1 MQLMLC
7 AFMLLLAVAWDVQ
20 THRIPNPLVIGGVLL
35 GLATAF
41 LPNGIGWQ
49 SATFGSLAGL
59 VIFIPLYLLRILGA
73 GDVKL
78 LTAVGA
84 FVGYPGILTV
94 ALFTGLAGSILA
106 LLLAIRHRQLRQMW
120 NQVHQGLLGFVMQ
133 IASGGR
139 PRQWVMVVGP
149 HRLPY
154 ALAIALGTASY
165 VYLIY

>member
-1 MQLMLC
+1 MWIIACTLLLLC
-7 AFMLLLAVAWDVQ
+7 AVWCDIK
-20 THRIPNPLVIGGVLL
+20 THRIPNQLVLL
-35 GLATAF
+35 GVVIGFATS
-41 LPNGIGWQ
+41 LLQGGIGWQ
-49 SATFGSLAGL
+49 DAALGCIAGL
-59 VIFIPLYLLRILGA
+59 AVFLPLYLLRVLGA

-78 LTAVGA
+78 LSAVGA

-94 ALFTGLAGSILA
+94 ALFTGLAGGILA

-120 NQVHQGLLGFVMQ
+120 RQVNQGLLSFVMQ

>member
-20 THRIPNPLVIGGVLL
+20 THRIPNLLVLGGVLL
-35 GLATAF
+35 GWATAC
-41 LPNGIGWQ
+41 LPSGMGLQ
-49 SATFGSLAGL
+49 SATLGSLTGL
-59 VIFIPLYLLRILGA
+59 VVFLPLYLLRILGA

-94 ALFTGLAGSILA
+94 ALFTGLAGGILA
-106 LLLAIRHRQLRQMW
+106 LLLAIRHRQLKQMW